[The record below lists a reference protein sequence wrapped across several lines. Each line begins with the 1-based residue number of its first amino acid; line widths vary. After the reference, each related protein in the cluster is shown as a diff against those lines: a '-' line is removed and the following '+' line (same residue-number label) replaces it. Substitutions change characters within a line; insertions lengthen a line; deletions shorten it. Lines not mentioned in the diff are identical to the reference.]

1 MCGVT
6 SFLISKMCELTSFV
20 FQILHVRLCFKFLLC
35 KFQALCFNFA
45 FTMHPKKLKRD
56 AAREADGRE
65 SETERANVT
74 VLVMCFK
81 FLCCK
86 FLVLC
91 VKFAPTLG
99 GQCGC

>member
-1 MCGVT
+1 MFGFKCAL
-6 SFLISKMCELTSFV
+6 SHYIFEKLT
-20 FQILHVRLCFKFLLC
+20 VRLLCFKFLLC

-81 FLCCK
+81 FLFCK